1 MQYLKI
7 ALIFL
12 TMCLISGCASS
23 PFIQTAAPVQT
34 IETIQPADVT
44 RPIITSTAKLTATS
58 TEPAPTVDQ
67 TLPELDRTPTVDYSA
82 HQAFIIDHRAVDLF
96 ETIPDEA
103 IQAAAAFR
111 LMYRHASVGE
121 NINFG
126 LDCLRGNFPERR
138 PSACSGFYDLKYNRD
153 NWSFQFRG
161 NPGWIEKVDDFITQV
176 EQQINDYDIF
186 TFSLGYVDGMD
197 GGTYPIIS
205 EPENFNSLMFDKLEA
220 LEAAHPGKT
229 FILWTMPLARVGY
242 ENTQKFNQM
251 VRDYARENNKIL
263 FDIADIESH
272 DPQGNKIQNDAGH
285 DIIYQGYTDE
295 SRAGH
300 LNTAGR
306 ERVAKAFW
314 YLMAR
319 VAGWEGPPGGP

>member
-1 MQYLKI
+1 MQLRKI
-7 ALIFL
+7 ALSFL
-12 TMCLISGCASS
+12 TVLLISGCVS
-23 PFIQTAAPVQT
+23 PAATQLAPAEDAVANTMPAEPPQPVESPTTQPTFTPSTPVPAETNTPPEESFTQTVG
-34 IETIQPADVT
+34 
-44 RPIITSTAKLTATS
+44 S
-58 TEPAPTVDQ
+58 TE
-67 TLPELDRTPTVDYSA
+67 S
-82 HQAFIIDHRAVDLF
+82 QALIIDHRAVDLF

-103 IQAAAAFR
+103 IQAAAAVR
-111 LMYRHASVGE
+111 LMYRHASVGD
-121 NINFG
+121 NISFG
-126 LDCLRGNFPERR
+126 LDCLRGSFAERR
-138 PSACSGFYDLKYNRD
+138 PSACSSFFDLKYNRD

-176 EQQINDYDIF
+176 ELQVNEFDAF
-186 TFSLGYVDGMD
+186 TFSLGYIDGLD

-205 EPENFNSLMFDKLEA
+205 EPENFHNRMF
-220 LEAAHPGKT
+220 AHPDKI
-229 FILWTMPLARVGY
+229 FILWTMPLARLGY

-251 VRDYARENNKIL
+251 VRDYARQHNKIL

-272 DPQGNKIQNDAGH
+272 DPQGNKIQNEAGY

-319 VAGWEGPPGGP
+319 VAGWEGLPGAP